1 MGLDW
6 VPALAR
12 RHAALIRLISG
23 AATAFAAWSVRAD
36 GRLQLWRE
44 RRRQRRALGAVSDH
58 MLKDMGLSRGEAGR
72 ESEKRFWQP

>member
-12 RHAALIRLISG
+12 RHAALIKLMSV

-36 GRLQLWRE
+36 ARLQLWRE
-44 RRRQRRALGAVSDH
+44 RRRQRRALDAVSDH
-58 MLKDMGLSRGEAGR
+58 MLKDMGLSRGAAGR
-72 ESEKRFWQP
+72 ESGKRFWEA